1 MGSIS
6 VETKRIDE
14 LANAE
19 AVGSENDLLL
29 IRQADGTGTKN
40 ITVEALRKAMTGDLS
55 GLDTEEKASVVAA
68 INEILGIDKENA
80 KEIEDLKNLCNV
92 LSYDNAG
99 LHNSLYRGKYLGD
112 SFTAEQSAAIR
123 SGKFTDLWVGD
134 YWTIGGVN
142 YRIADFDYFLRAG
155 DTECTTH
162 HAIIVPD
169 VNIDTQKMNDSNVTT
184 GAYAGSKMYTTNM
197 ATAKAKIKADFGSAH
212 ILAHREY
219 LANAVSNGKQSA
231 CAWYDSEIELMTE
244 SMVYGAPHFAPAC
257 DGSTVP
263 ANYTVAC
270 KQLNL
275 FRHRPD
281 LISNR
286 HNYWLRD
293 VVSAA
298 AFAFVAI
305 GGTCHFGNASGTGG
319 IRPAFPI
326 Y

>member
-1 MGSIS
+1 MSSIS
-6 VETKRIDE
+6 IQTKKINE
-14 LANAE
+14 LDQAL
-19 AVGSENDLLL
+19 AVGSDNDLLVL
-29 IRQADGTGTKN
+29 RLADGTGTKA
-40 ITVEALRKAMTGDLS
+40 ITVGALREAIAGDISQLE
-55 GLDTEEKASVVAA
+55 TEDKDSVVEA
-68 INEILGIDKENA
+68 INELVARIAEDEENL
-80 KEIEDLKNLCNV
+80 EPLN
-92 LSYDNAG
+92 YDGAGAHNAI
-99 LHNSLYRGKYLGD
+99 YRGKNLG
-112 SFTAEQSAAIR
+112 TALTAAQSAAIR
-123 SGKFTDLWVGD
+123 DGSFKDLYIGD
-134 YWTIGGVN
+134 YWTINGTV

-169 VNIDTQKMNDSNVTT
+169 ENMDSQKMNDSNVTT
-184 GAYAGSKMYTTNM
+184 GAYVGSKMYTTNM

-231 CAWYDSEIELMTE
+231 GAWYDSEIELMTE

-263 ANYTVAC
+263 ANYTIGC

-286 HNYWLRD
+286 QTYWLRD

-298 AFAFVAI
+298 GFAFVALY
-305 GGTCHFGNASGTGG
+305 GSCSYNLASAALGV
-319 IRPAFPI
+319 RPAFPI

>member
-1 MGSIS
+1 MSSIS
-6 VETKRIDE
+6 IQTKKINE
-14 LANAE
+14 LDQAL
-19 AVGSENDLLL
+19 AVGSDNDLLVL
-29 IRQADGTGTKN
+29 RLADGTGTKA
-40 ITVEALRKAMTGDLS
+40 ITVGALREAIAGDISQLE
-55 GLDTEEKASVVAA
+55 TEDKDSVVEA
-68 INEILGIDKENA
+68 INELVARIAEDEENL
-80 KEIEDLKNLCNV
+80 EPLN
-92 LSYDNAG
+92 YDGAGAHNAI
-99 LHNSLYRGKYLGD
+99 YRGKNLG
-112 SFTAEQSAAIR
+112 TALTAAQSAAIR
-123 SGKFTDLWVGD
+123 DGSFKDLYIGD
-134 YWTIGGVN
+134 YWTINGTV

-169 VNIDTQKMNDSNVTT
+169 ENMDSQKMNDSNVTT
-184 GAYAGSKMYTTNM
+184 GAYVGSKMYTTNM

-231 CAWYDSEIELMTE
+231 GAWYDSEIELMTE

-263 ANYTVAC
+263 ANYTIGC

-286 HNYWLRD
+286 QTYWLRD

-298 AFAFVAI
+298 DFALVSNS
-305 GGTCHFGNASGTGG
+305 GVCYYHGASTAVGV
-319 IRPAFPI
+319 RPAFPI

>member
-1 MGSIS
+1 MSSIS
-6 VETKRIDE
+6 IQTKKINE
-14 LANAE
+14 LDQAL
-19 AVGSENDLLL
+19 AVGSDNDLLVL
-29 IRQADGTGTKN
+29 RLADGTGTKA
-40 ITVEALRKAMTGDLS
+40 ITVGALREAIAGDISQLE
-55 GLDTEEKASVVAA
+55 TEDKDSVVEA
-68 INEILGIDKENA
+68 INELVARIAEDEENL
-80 KEIEDLKNLCNV
+80 EPLN
-92 LSYDNAG
+92 YDGAGAHNAI
-99 LHNSLYRGKYLGD
+99 YRGKNLGTA
-112 SFTAEQSAAIR
+112 FTAAQSAAIR
-123 SGKFTDLWVGD
+123 DGSFKDLYIGD
-134 YWTIGGVN
+134 YWTIDGTV

-169 VNIDTQKMNDSNVTT
+169 VNMDTQKMNDSNVTT
-184 GAYAGSKMYTTNM
+184 GAYVGSKMYTTNM

-231 CAWYDSEIELMTE
+231 GAWYDSEIELMTE

-286 HNYWLRD
+286 QTYWLRD

-298 AFAFVAI
+298 LFAYVN
-305 GGTCHFGNASGTGG
+305 GNGYCSSNHASGAYGV
-319 IRPAFPI
+319 RPAFPI

>member
-1 MGSIS
+1 MSSIS
-6 VETKRIDE
+6 IQTKKINE
-14 LANAE
+14 LDQAL
-19 AVGSENDLLL
+19 AVGSDNDLLVL
-29 IRQADGTGTKN
+29 RLADGTGTKA
-40 ITVEALRKAMTGDLS
+40 ITVGALREAIAGDISQLE
-55 GLDTEEKASVVAA
+55 TEDKDSVVEA
-68 INEILGIDKENA
+68 INELVARIAEDEENL
-80 KEIEDLKNLCNV
+80 EPLN
-92 LSYDNAG
+92 YDGAGAHNAI
-99 LHNSLYRGKYLGD
+99 YRGKNLGTA
-112 SFTAEQSAAIR
+112 FTAAQSAAIR
-123 SGKFTDLWVGD
+123 DGSFKDLYIGD
-134 YWTIGGVN
+134 YWTIDGTV
-142 YRIADFDYFLRAG
+142 YRIADFDYFLRSG

-169 VNIDTQKMNDSNVTT
+169 VNMDTQKMNDSNVTT
-184 GAYAGSKMYTTNM
+184 GAYVGSKMYTTNM

-231 CAWYDSEIELMTE
+231 GAWYDSEIELMTE
-244 SMVYGAPHFAPAC
+244 QMVYGGSVFAPGC

-263 ANYTVAC
+263 ALYTIGC

-286 HNYWLRD
+286 QTYWLRD

-298 AFAFVAI
+298 PFAYVNSY
-305 GGTCHFGNASGTGG
+305 GYCNYTGASSARGV
-319 IRPAFPI
+319 RPAFPI